1 VARRGP
7 DPVRTCVGCRT
18 ATTKRDLIRLV
29 RGPDGVIAVD
39 PTGRAAGRGAYV
51 HPHPACWDAALKRG
65 AIGRALRSVLQ
76 PGEAS
81 TLRND
86 IEGAVRR

>member
-1 VARRGP
+1 MARGP

-18 ATTKRDLIRLV
+18 ATAKGDLIRLV
-29 RGPDGVIAVD
+29 RGPGGAISVD

-51 HPHPACWDAALKRG
+51 HADPACWDAALKRG
-65 AIGRALRSVLQ
+65 AIGRALRAVLQ

-81 TLRND
+81 TLRTD
-86 IEGAVRR
+86 IEGAARR